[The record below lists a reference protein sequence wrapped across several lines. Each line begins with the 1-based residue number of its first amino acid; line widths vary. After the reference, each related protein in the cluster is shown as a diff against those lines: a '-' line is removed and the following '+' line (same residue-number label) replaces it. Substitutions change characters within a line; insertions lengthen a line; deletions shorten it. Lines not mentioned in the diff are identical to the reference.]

1 MKLGYKLLI
10 APLLTAVVVISA
22 GQINGYLQNVQAEKG
37 LVSSQVSLDHFKT
50 MAGAQQQMA
59 EVHAGVYRTVALIDS
74 LDAAK
79 VKSVRAEFGSQLANV
94 KQVVETLA
102 SNPDLDA
109 KVQGE
114 IKAAADLVLTYT
126 KQADAAINF
135 AQMDANTGVGAMQRA
150 EVTFKQLIKAAAA
163 ITSEIEANSHE
174 SILHSRDKGR
184 SISWILALVSLL
196 VGGGAVL
203 LAWRMQSKIANE
215 LAHAAALAN
224 EVANGNL
231 AVNASSNRDDE
242 VGDLLR
248 AMATMVY
255 QLNESITTVR
265 ESSESIRQASAEIA
279 NGNQDL
285 SVRTEQT
292 ANNLQRAS
300 SSTEQLN
307 TTVHQ
312 SAESA
317 RQAFELAANASTVA
331 ARGGDV
337 VGQVVSTMEEI
348 NVSARKISDII
359 GVIDGIAFQTNIL
372 ALNAAVEAARA
383 GEQGRGFA
391 VVASEVRSLAGRSA
405 EAAKEIKN
413 LIGVSVTKVESG
425 SRLVA
430 SAGQTMN
437 EIVGSVQRVSDMI
450 GQISASA
457 NEQSEGI
464 SHVNLAVSE
473 LDQMTQQNAALVEES
488 AAAAESLREQAQR
501 LAQVVSTFK
510 LSATGGALLSL
521 R

>member
-1 MKLGYKLLI
+1 MKLGYKLLV
-10 APLLTAVVVISA
+10 APLLTAVVVIAA

-37 LVSSQVSLDHFKT
+37 LASSQASLDLFKT
-50 MAGAQQQMA
+50 MASAQQQMA

-74 LDAAK
+74 LDEAK
-79 VKSVRAEFGSQLANV
+79 VKAVRADVSAQLVGV
-94 KQVVETLA
+94 KRVVETLA
-102 SNPDLDA
+102 DNAELDA
-109 KVQGE
+109 KVQTE
-114 IKAAADLVLTYT
+114 IKAAADLVGTYT

-150 EVTFKQLIKAAAA
+150 EATFKQLIKAAGA
-163 ITSEIEANSHE
+163 ITSGIEASSHE
-174 SILHSRDKGR
+174 TILQSSSRGR
-184 SISWILALVSLL
+184 SISWVLALISIL
-196 VGGGAVL
+196 VGGIAVL
-203 LAWRMQSKIANE
+203 VAWTMQRKIVTE
-215 LAHAAALAN
+215 LAHAANLAN

-231 AVNASSNRDDE
+231 AVNAATEREDE

-248 AMATMVY
+248 AMSTMVV
-255 QLNESITTVR
+255 QLNASMTTVR

-285 SVRTEQT
+285 SLRTEQT
-292 ANNLQRAS
+292 ASNLQQAS
-300 SSTEQLN
+300 TSTEQLN

-317 RQAFELAANASTVA
+317 RQAFELAGNASAVA
-331 ARGGDV
+331 ARGGEV
-337 VGQVVSTMEEI
+337 VGQVVTTMEEI

-391 VVASEVRSLAGRSA
+391 VVASEVRLLAGRSA

-413 LIGVSVTKVESG
+413 LIGVSVTKVDSG

-430 SAGQTMN
+430 SAGETMN
-437 EIVGSVQRVSDMI
+437 EIVNSVQRVSDMI
-450 GQISASA
+450 GQISAAS
-457 NEQSEGI
+457 NEQSAGI
-464 SHVNLAVSE
+464 SHVNVAVAE
-473 LDQMTQQNAALVEES
+473 LDQMTQQNAALVEQS

-510 LSATGGALLSL
+510 LSDSNSHLMSL

>member
-1 MKLGYKLLI
+1 MKLGYKLLA
-10 APLLTAVVVISA
+10 APLMTAVVVIAA

-37 LVSSQVSLDHFKT
+37 LASSQVSLDLFKT
-50 MAGAQQQMA
+50 MAEAQQQMA

-74 LDAAK
+74 LDEAK
-79 VKSVRAEFGSQLANV
+79 VKSVRADFANQLVGV
-94 KQVVETLA
+94 KRVVESLA
-102 SNPDLDA
+102 GNAELDA

-114 IKAAADLVLTYT
+114 IKAAADLVGTYT

-135 AQMDANTGVGAMQRA
+135 AQIDANTGIGAMQRA
-150 EVTFKQLIKAAAA
+150 EVTFKQLIKAAGA
-163 ITSEIEANSHE
+163 ITSEIESNSHE
-174 SILHSRDKGR
+174 TISQSRSQGR
-184 SISWILALVSLL
+184 SISWTLALVSLL
-196 VGGGAVL
+196 VGGFAVL
-203 LAWRMQSKIANE
+203 VAWRMQKKIVNE

-231 AVNASSNRDDE
+231 AVDAATGREDE

-248 AMATMVY
+248 AMGTMVF
-255 QLNESITTVR
+255 QLNQSIATVR

-285 SVRTEQT
+285 SLRTEQT
-292 ANNLQRAS
+292 ASNLQGAS

-317 RQAFELAANASTVA
+317 RQAFALAANASTVA
-331 ARGGDV
+331 ARGGEV

-413 LIGVSVTKVESG
+413 LIGVSVAKVDSG

-430 SAGQTMN
+430 SAGETMN
-437 EIVGSVQRVSDMI
+437 EIVDSVRRVSDMI
-450 GQISASA
+450 GQISAAS

-510 LSATGGALLSL
+510 LSTSGSP
-521 R
+521 